1 MKFWNVAAWTGRT
14 LPLFL
19 LIACAARAQSVFS
32 PASAPPPID
41 IAHAPAPLFDD
52 PITHGGTDP
61 FVIWNP
67 VKRAWFMYY
76 TQRRSTLADPHGVD
90 WVHGSA
96 IAIATSPDGAN
107 WTYLGTC
114 KGDHDLSDPLAAKGA
129 GPEPGVTWW
138 APCFLR
144 EGNQFHMWVV
154 LVDGVYTN
162 WTGHRSI
169 LHFTSDDGIT
179 WKYLSTAALSSN
191 RVIDPTVYR
200 VGDLWYM
207 VYKDEAKGSHT
218 YVSQSTDLEN
228 WTNAHPADPDGSQE
242 APFVFRWRDKWWL
255 MVDALGNRGLRIY
268 ESENGI
274 DGYKYVATILARR
287 DGTRPRDNNVGHH
300 PGIVVQG
307 PPDNERCFVY
317 YFTEFNRHAYM
328 QLVELELDADGKPFC
343 DRNKYAP
350 APTTQA
356 K

>member
-1 MKFWNVAAWTGRT
+1 M
-14 LPLFL
+14 L
-19 LIACAARAQSVFS
+19 LIVSRSLAQT
-32 PASAPPPID
+32 AAPPIID
-41 IAHAPAPLFDD
+41 ISNAPAPQFDD

-67 VKRAWFMYY
+67 VKSQWFMYY
-76 TQRRSTLADPHGVD
+76 TQRRSTLASPNGVD

-96 IAIATSPDGAN
+96 IAIATSPDGVT
-107 WTYLGTC
+107 WSYLGTA

-162 WTGHRSI
+162 WTGKRNI

-179 WKYLSTAALSSN
+179 WKYLSTAKLSSD
-191 RVIDPTVYR
+191 RVIDPTVYK
-200 VGDLWYM
+200 VADLWYM

-218 YVSQSTDLEN
+218 YVSQSPDLEN

-242 APFVFRWRDKWWL
+242 APFVFRWKDKWWL
-255 MVDALGNRGLRIY
+255 MVDALGGKGLRVY
-268 ESENGI
+268 TSENGI
-274 DGYKYVATILARR
+274 DGYKFVTTILGGR
-287 DGTRPRDNNVGHH
+287 DGKRPHDGVVGHH
-300 PGIVVQG
+300 PGIVIQG
-307 PPDNERCFVY
+307 PPDHQQCLVY
-317 YFTEFNRHAYM
+317 YFTEANRHAYM
-328 QLVELELDADGKPFC
+328 QIAELEMGADGKLIC
-343 DRNKYAP
+343 DRNKFAP
-350 APTTQA
+350 ATQPV